1 MVKSISTYS
10 SVIFRFLRSTEFI
23 KALLLSLGGASAIII
38 FQAFGLANIGVP
50 LAVGCLLV
58 SPSNV
63 TGTTKHKVLG
73 ILTASIIA
81 GVTSTILGYAQG
93 NLYLLLLVMVI
104 MVFSI
109 SYLAV
114 YGFRASMVA
123 FAGLMAVVLSF
134 ANVNSEMPIW
144 LHSLLITAGGIWYLC
159 LSLLWQW
166 IRPKHE
172 TEQLLAE
179 CIELTGDY
187 LQIRANLL
195 LYPQQR
201 EELQNRLFNLTD
213 DLNQKHE
220 VLREVLISSRK
231 LSGNS
236 GYSRKRLL
244 VFIELVDIL
253 ELGMAN
259 PVNYEQM
266 DDYFNQDTKHL
277 QIFGNL
283 SFELGVQLKAMA
295 TSIESKQRVKNFNL
309 SEKLEKA
316 RISSNEFQ
324 QQHTDNNEFGYV
336 LQNLLDYQEEQ
347 LHKITTIYNVIH
359 NIKNEN
365 RLFMKPAEAVKFITP
380 QDYSL
385 KILRE
390 NFNFDSLI
398 FRHALRLSI
407 IVLIGFS
414 IGAIFSIQNAYWIL
428 LTIVVIMRPNYGLTK
443 SRTKERIFGTFIG
456 GVIAIGVVLF
466 TQNTVFYGILG
477 ITSLTMAFALI
488 QKNYTIAA
496 TFITLSII
504 FIYALL
510 KPDVISV
517 IEYRI
522 LDTILGA
529 GLAAL
534 GNLVLWPV
542 WESNNIRDTIRI
554 SIAANRDF
562 FKEITKFYTKKNDLP
577 LSYKLSRKN
586 SFLKMGDLSA
596 AFQRMTQE
604 PKSKQ
609 KDLGL
614 TYRMVSLNQTFLS
627 ALASMGTYIRN
638 HNTTEASEN
647 FKIFTDQICHN
658 LINAEEGLQQLS
670 RQIKADGASLDKAR
684 TNFNERYQELLQIQ
698 HQNTSEET
706 SYIHPELQEAQLIT
720 NQLQWLLDIS
730 KNIRK
735 TAHKMND
742 NQ

>member
-1 MVKSISTYS
+1 MIEPIPKYS
-10 SVIFRFLRSTEFI
+10 NAIFRFLRSTEFI
-23 KALLLSLGGASAIII
+23 KALLLSLGGASAIAI
-38 FQAFGLANIGVP
+38 FNAFNLASIGIP

-73 ILTASIIA
+73 ILTASVIA
-81 GVTSTILGYAQG
+81 GITSTILGYAQASI
-93 NLYLLLLVMVI
+93 YILLPVMVI
-104 MVFSI
+104 MVFCI

-114 YGFRASMVA
+114 YGFRASMVT

-144 LHSLLITAGGIWYLC
+144 VHSLLITAGGIWYLC
-159 LSLLWQW
+159 LSLLWHW

-187 LQIRANLL
+187 LQTRANLL
-195 LYPQQR
+195 VYPKQR
-201 EELQNRLFNLTD
+201 EQLQDHLFKLTD

-244 VFIELVDIL
+244 IFIELVDIL

-259 PVNYEQM
+259 PVNYKQM
-266 DDYFNQDTKHL
+266 EAFLNHDKSNL
-277 QIFGNL
+277 QVFGGL
-283 SFELGVQLKAMA
+283 SFELGQQLKAMSA
-295 TSIESKQRVKNFNL
+295 SIETKKRVSNL
-309 SEKLEKA
+309 NLTQKLKKA
-316 RISSNEFQ
+316 REIINKFQ
-324 QQHTDNNEFGYV
+324 QEQTEHSEYGYT

-347 LHKITTIYNVIH
+347 YQKITTIFNVIH

-365 RLFMKPAEAVKFITP
+365 RLFMKPDEAVKFITP
-380 QDYSL
+380 QDYSF

-398 FRHALRLSI
+398 FRHALRLTL

-414 IGAIFSIQNAYWIL
+414 LGSIFSIQNAYWIL
-428 LTIVVIMRPNYGLTK
+428 LTVVVIMRPNYGLTK
-443 SRTKERIFGTFIG
+443 SRTKERIIGTIIG
-456 GVIAIGVVLF
+456 GIIAIGVVFL
-466 TQNTVFYGILG
+466 TQNTTIYGILG
-477 ITSLTMAFALI
+477 IFSLTMAFALI
-488 QKNYTIAA
+488 QKNYTVAA

-510 KPDVISV
+510 KPNVISV

-522 LDTILGA
+522 LDTMLGA

-534 GNLVLWPV
+534 GNLVLWPA
-542 WESNNIRDTIRI
+542 WESNNIRETINI
-554 SIAANRDF
+554 SITANREF
-562 FKEITKFYTKKNDLP
+562 FKEIVNFYTKKEELP
-577 LSYKLSRKN
+577 LSYKLSRKK
-586 SFLKMGDLSA
+586 SFLKMGNLSA

-609 KDLGL
+609 KDVGL

-647 FKIFTDQICHN
+647 FKIFTEQICHN
-658 LINAEEGLQQLS
+658 LVNAEEGLQQLS
-670 RQIKADGASLDKAR
+670 KQKKADGASLDMAR
-684 TNFNERYQELLQIQ
+684 TNFNEHYQELLKNKQ
-698 HQNTSEET
+698 QNNSDENK
-706 SYIHPELQEAQLIT
+706 YIHPELQEAQLIM

-735 TAHKMND
+735 TAYKMHEN
-742 NQ
+742 